1 MIPDDARVYVIDD
14 DASFV
19 RSVVRLLTSYAIGAE
34 GFTSASEFLDRAP
47 DEGPACALIDLSMPG
62 VNGFEVQEAL
72 LRARRELPVVFISG
86 HTDAQ
91 SGVDAMR
98 SGAVAFLTKPVDEQR
113 LLAALELAF
122 EAEVERTDRASP
134 DEARAGLIQLVERER
149 VERSGSV
156 ESVETGATV

>member
-1 MIPDDARVYVIDD
+1 MIPGARVYVIDD

-19 RSVVRLLTSYAIGAE
+19 RSALRLLASCGIRAE
-34 GFTSASEFLDRAP
+34 GFTSAREFLAHEP
-47 DEGPACALIDLSMPG
+47 SGGPACALVDLRMPG
-62 VNGFEVQEAL
+62 VNGLDLQETL
-72 LRARRELPVVFISG
+72 VRAGRTLPVVLISG

-122 EAEVERTDRASP
+122 AADVEGTDGASQ
-134 DEARAGLIQLVERER
+134 DEASSGLLRLVERER
-149 VERSGSV
+149 VERSA
-156 ESVETGATV
+156 SVETDATA

>member
-98 SGAVAFLTKPVDEQR
+98 SGAVAYLVKPVDEQQ
-113 LLAALELAF
+113 LLAALALAF
-122 EAEVERTDRASP
+122 AAPEGHTERPGGNGST
-134 DEARAGLIQLVERER
+134 AGLRRFVERER
-149 VERSGSV
+149 VKVS
-156 ESVETGATV
+156 ESL

>member
-1 MIPDDARVYVIDD
+1 MIPDARVYVIDD

-19 RSVVRLLTSYAIGAE
+19 RSALRLFASCGIRAE
-34 GFTSASEFLDRAP
+34 GFTSAREFLAHEP
-47 DEGPACALIDLSMPG
+47 GGGPACALVDLRMPG
-62 VNGFEVQEAL
+62 VNGLDLQETL
-72 LRARRELPVVFISG
+72 VRAGRTLPVVFISG

-122 EAEVERTDRASP
+122 AAEVERTDRASP
-134 DEARAGLIQLVERER
+134 DGARAGLIQLVERER

-156 ESVETGATV
+156 ESVETGATA

>member
-1 MIPDDARVYVIDD
+1 MIPDAHVYVIDD

-19 RSVVRLLTSYAIGAE
+19 RSALRLLTSCGIRAE
-34 GFTSASEFLDRAP
+34 GFTSAREFLAHEP
-47 DEGPACALIDLSMPG
+47 GGGPACALVDLRMPG
-62 VNGFEVQEAL
+62 VNGLDLQETL
-72 LRARRELPVVFISG
+72 VRAGRTLPVVFISG

-122 EAEVERTDRASP
+122 GAEVERTDRASP
-134 DEARAGLIQLVERER
+134 DGARAGLIQLVERER

-156 ESVETGATV
+156 ESFETGATA